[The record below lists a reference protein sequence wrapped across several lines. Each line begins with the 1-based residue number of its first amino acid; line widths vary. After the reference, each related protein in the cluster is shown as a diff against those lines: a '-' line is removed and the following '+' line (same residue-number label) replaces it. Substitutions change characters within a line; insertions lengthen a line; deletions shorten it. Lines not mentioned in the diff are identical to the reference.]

1 MSIAD
6 EILRLQQAKA
16 DLKTAIEA
24 KGVTVPASTTLDG
37 YAALVDQIQTGPIL
51 PYDAEV
57 EYLQSTGN
65 EYIDTGI
72 VPSSDIRFT
81 VDGQYLVSS
90 GSNLIHGAMSSSG
103 STYYRFH
110 IGINSN
116 SFYGGIGT
124 MNGTITTANA
134 NRHTFIIT
142 GSVQRA
148 YVDSSYYTGNSSFPS
163 VSIYLFARNTNG
175 TAGNM
180 HVFRMYSAEI
190 YSYSY
195 DKKLLDL
202 IPVRKGTVGYLYD
215 KVSGQLFG
223 NANSTGAFTYGNDV
237 T

>member
-1 MSIAD
+1 MSIVS
-6 EILRLQQAKA
+6 ELRRLLQAKA
-16 DLKTAIEA
+16 DLKAAIEA

-37 YAALVDQIQTGPIL
+37 YAALVDQIQTEPIL

-57 EYLQSTGN
+57 EYLQSTGS

-72 VPSSDIRFT
+72 VPSSDIRLT
-81 VDGQYLVSS
+81 IDGQYLVSS

-110 IGINSN
+110 IGINS
-116 SFYGGIGT
+116 SYFYGGVGT
-124 MNGTITTANA
+124 ANGTITTANA

-142 GSVQRA
+142 GSAKKA
-148 YVDSSYYTGNSSFPS
+148 YVDANSYTGNSSFPS

-180 HVFRMYSAEI
+180 HVFKMYSAEV
-190 YSYSY
+190 YSYSQ

-215 KVSGQLFG
+215 KVSRELFG
-223 NANSTGAFTYGNDV
+223 NAGTGSFICGPDV